1 MPVILV
7 GVSSWCHLLMVV
19 ISTVFFAFNDSFYV
33 LMGGPA
39 KWLIVWG
46 VIVP

>member
-7 GVSSWCHLLMVV
+7 GVTSWCHLLMVV
-19 ISTVFFAFNDSFYV
+19 ISIVFAFIDSCYV

-46 VIVP
+46 VMVP